1 MCTELQFYKIKSVIQ
16 MNGGDGNTLQWGA
29 TTHLLDCKILKL
41 TTTPS
46 IDKDVKQLEFLHAA
60 GMNVATQK
68 IL

>member
-1 MCTELQFYKIKSVIQ
+1 